1 MSGITK
7 VFLLLAVMFC
17 ISEAQLDDTSGNQC
31 LCTIVQR
38 GIKHGTNM
46 KDLDIQTYQPTAFCD
61 KKEIVVTN
69 KNNGRHYCLN
79 PELKAVQT
87 LIARRTKLAASGTT
101 RPTNITST
109 SSRAH
114 I

>member
-17 ISEAQLDDTSGNQC
+17 ISEAQLDHSSGNQC
-31 LCTIVQR
+31 VCANVQKGIQR
-38 GIKHGTNM
+38 GTKM
-46 KDLDIQTYQPTAFCD
+46 KDIQIQIYPPTAFCD
-61 KKEIVVTN
+61 KVEIVVSN
-69 KNNGRHYCLN
+69 NNGRRYCLN
-79 PELKAVQT
+79 PELKAMQK
-87 LIARRTKLAASGTT
+87 LIARMIKLAASDTT

-109 SSRAH
+109 SSTAH